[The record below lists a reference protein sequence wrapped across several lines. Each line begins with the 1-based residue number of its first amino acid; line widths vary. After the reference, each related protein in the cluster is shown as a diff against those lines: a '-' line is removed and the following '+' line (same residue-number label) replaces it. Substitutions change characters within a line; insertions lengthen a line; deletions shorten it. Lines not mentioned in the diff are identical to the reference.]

1 MEIRLTKNI
10 LYIMADF
17 ETSAT
22 PDKLN
27 SVYAWLTGFEVCGI
41 RSFMEKEDTIKKRI
55 ERTKE
60 KINEKE
66 IITQYN
72 SLKETMGNYGYWND
86 DLLNQ
91 IPIEKD
97 FKYFYGKDA
106 VIQWLDA
113 IRDISFICNQYDT
126 EVCVFFHN
134 ARFDF
139 SYIQYYILKDQNKY
153 KTGYNKYFMNN
164 LVIDGNNTFY
174 SCKINYKKRKRVN
187 NKINEKASSFTIR
200 DYYKI
205 FPSSLASI
213 GSSIG
218 YEKGK
223 DFDYDMIRPYEYI
236 PSEKEIKEYF
246 ERDIKIMVKSYRKL
260 DDFFYGHYTI
270 GSISKNYFLS
280 ECLTKFNNNKT
291 PKQLKDYYFPYNGEC
306 IEYVYQNN
314 DIKDIGL
321 INIENVFDKI
331 IRGYKGGMTIC
342 NKDYI
347 GTTVYNEKLPLE
359 MIPQKNKKII
369 INNNIYHYDV
379 NSLYPSVMSDENNY
393 YPIGIP
399 KVIYSDYEKDNTEE
413 FEGYL
418 INEMNKN
425 KNCVIIDV
433 YIKRGKIKK
442 GKAPLFLKHECKR
455 EFLNKELTKQEN
467 KRIRDKKVITE
478 NNSYKAFYESFNY
491 DRETISLNEF
501 LIMKELYNMEYTI
514 QTAYV
519 FSSTNKLFKG
529 FVDYMSAKKIEYDK
543 EHKNDPFKRSMYK
556 LVLNNLYGKFGERR
570 EKETLYKQLDNNGHW
585 LNTGDSEEFS
595 YIKEKIGKYFYP
607 PIALFVTSFAR
618 IKMIGFINLINWN
631 NVLYMDTDSIHTF
644 SSKAKSILEKNNCID
659 NSELGKLKLEEEC
672 FAEKTLSPKKYSYY
686 DTDNNFKVKCAG
698 LPDKAQKLI
707 KNFDVYHYGLT
718 FIPKDVL
725 NNINVSL
732 PQNYIIGGK
741 LAQKYLD
748 GGINLAPC
756 IFSIKTP
763 EYIQFI
769 DKIKNNNECMVK
781 II

>member
-1 MEIRLTKNI
+1 MEIKLTKNI

-41 RSFMEKEDTIKKRI
+41 RTFMEIEDTVKKRI

-60 KINEKE
+60 KINENE
-66 IITQYN
+66 IIDEYN
-72 SLKETMGNYGYWND
+72 SLKETIGNYGYWND

-97 FKYFYGKDA
+97 FKYFYGKNA
-106 VIQWLDA
+106 LVEWLNA
-113 IRDISFICNQYDT
+113 IRDITFICNQYNT
-126 EVCVFFHN
+126 EVCIFFHN

-139 SYIQYYILKDQNKY
+139 SYIQYYILKHEGKYNKNCF
-153 KTGYNKYFMNN
+153 NKYFMSG
-164 LVIDGNNTFY
+164 LVIDGNNNFY
-174 SCKINYKKRKRVN
+174 NCNINYKIRRKN
-187 NKINEKASSFTIR
+187 INKQVSFIIR

-205 FPSSLASI
+205 FPSKLASI
-213 GSSIG
+213 GKSIG

-223 DFDYDMIRPYEYI
+223 DFDYDMVRTYDYVPI
-236 PSEKEIKEYF
+236 EKEIKEYF

-260 DDFFYGHYTI
+260 DNFFYGRYTI

-280 ECLTKFNNNKT
+280 ECLTKLNKNKT

-314 DIKDIGL
+314 NIKDIGL

-342 NKDYI
+342 NKDYV
-347 GTTVYNEKLPLE
+347 GTTVYNEKLPIE
-359 MIPQKNKKII
+359 MIPQTTKKKLIKN
-369 INNNIYHYDV
+369 NVYHYDV
-379 NSLYPSVMSDENNY
+379 NSLYPSAMSDENNY

-413 FEGYL
+413 FEEYL
-418 INEMNKN
+418 INEMNEN
-425 KNCVIIDV
+425 KKCVIIDV
-433 YIKRGKIKK
+433 YIKRGKVKK

-455 EFLNKELTKQEN
+455 EYLNKELTKQEN
-467 KRIRDKKVITE
+467 KRIREKKVITE
-478 NNSYKAFYESFNY
+478 NNSYNAFYETFNY

-501 LIMKELYNMEYTI
+501 LIMKNLYNMVYTI

-519 FSSTNKLFKG
+519 FTSTNKLFKG
-529 FVDYMSAKKIEYDK
+529 FVDYMSEKKIEYDK
-543 EHKNDPFKRSMYK
+543 KHKNDPFKRNMYK
-556 LVLNNLYGKFGERR
+556 LVLNNLYGKFGEKK

-585 LNTGDSEEFS
+585 LNTGDTEEFS

-607 PIALFVTSFAR
+607 PIALFVTSYAR
-618 IKMIGFINLINWN
+618 VKMISFINLINWK

-644 SSKAKSILEKNNCID
+644 SSKAKKILENNNCID
-659 NSELGKLKLEEEC
+659 NSELGKLKLEEKC

-686 DTDNNFKVKCAG
+686 DTDNNFNTKCAG

-707 KNFDVYHYGLT
+707 KNFDSFHYGLT
-718 FIPKDVL
+718 FIPKEVL
-725 NNINVSL
+725 ESGEIDL
-732 PQNYIIGGK
+732 PQNYILGGK

-748 GGINLAPC
+748 GGIDLAPC

-763 EYIQFI
+763 EYIKFI
-769 DKIKNNNECMVK
+769 EKIKANNSYMVK
-781 II
+781 VI